1 MEDRKDWM
9 DPRDMTPKE
18 RLDEIMD
25 LLARGA
31 VRLALKEKLL
41 GHRVAESLPPGR
53 GRIPFGVRREHGR
66 RFADLVESAL
76 IERVEKLA
84 AEGLSL
90 AKIAKRL
97 NEEDRASLR
106 AGKWS
111 GTAVWRMLRRIKP
124 RGITE

>member
-9 DPRDMTPKE
+9 DPSDMTPEE

-41 GHRVAESLPPGR
+41 GHCVAESLPPGR

-66 RFADLVESAL
+66 RFVDVVELAL

-84 AEGLSL
+84 TEGLSL

-97 NEEDRASLR
+97 KEEDRASHR

-111 GTAVWRMLRRIKP
+111 GAAVWRILQHKKSK
-124 RGITE
+124 GAT